1 LRIWLDRWEYVLG
14 KLETQCENGIRNSR
28 FLLNEA
34 MDKVRKAER
43 IEHDKL
49 NRVQVHV
56 SEKQE
61 KALSEMIELYP
72 TLGTD
77 YRTESAVQ

>member
-1 LRIWLDRWEYVLG
+1 MWLDRWEYVLG

-49 NRVQVHV
+49 KGYKYTFLKKKKKH
-56 SEKQE
+56 SPK
-61 KALSEMIELYP
+61 
-72 TLGTD
+72 
-77 YRTESAVQ
+77 